1 MNSFSNYAEINTPLN
16 YNSNVPST
24 YSNQHKYINNNND
37 SQSFSKN
44 QDNMG
49 FNGNNYYCGGNSKYA
64 IGGMLITSNPVS
76 ILFFSDENIERL
88 QKNIKKEVY
97 IRTNKKFN
105 LTIDQNPSDLMIA
118 MRAIY
123 LEWSKNYSDNVIRQ
137 VKELNKLTIENVV
150 PDMITNIKQQIR
162 YMHDIDN
169 QPVPLPL
176 PKNVNTAGRKTLP
189 SLTSPW
195 GF

>member
-16 YNSNVPST
+16 YNNVPSA
-24 YSNQHKYINNNND
+24 YSNDNKYINSNTD
-37 SQSFSKN
+37 TQSFSKN

-49 FNGNNYYCGGNSKYA
+49 FNGKNYYCGGNSKYA
-64 IGGMLITSNPVS
+64 IGGMLINSNPVS
-76 ILFFSDENIERL
+76 VLFFSDENMERL
-88 QKNIKKEVY
+88 QKIIKREVY
-97 IRTNKKFN
+97 ERTDKKFK
-105 LTIDQNPSDLMIA
+105 LTIDQNPSDLMIV

-123 LEWSKNYSDNVIRQ
+123 LEWSKDYSDNVFRQ
-137 VKELNKLTIENVV
+137 VKELNRLTIENIV
-150 PDMITNIKQQIR
+150 PEMITGIKQQIR
-162 YMHDIDN
+162 YMRDIST

-176 PKNVNTAGRKTLP
+176 PKNVNSAGRKTLP